1 MIYITGDTHGDF
13 RGIAQFCMENH
24 TTYDDILIIL
34 GDAGINF
41 SGGSRDE
48 RLKDALLHLPIT
60 FFCIHG
66 NHERRPQTLPGY
78 KEVQWHGGTVFREI
92 EYPNLLFAKD
102 GEIFDFGGKKTIV
115 LGGAYSI
122 DKDYRLMYQLPW
134 FEDEQPS
141 PEIKAYAEQRLEE
154 AGWQVDYVL
163 SHTTPYK
170 YEPREVFME
179 GVNQELVDKSTEHW
193 LDAIEEKLNY
203 KKWYAGHFHT
213 DKWTEKL
220 TLLYETV
227 EVFGGKAD

>member
-13 RGIAQFCMENH
+13 RWLEQFCKENH
-24 TTYDDILIIL
+24 TGYEDILIVL

-41 SGGSRDE
+41 SADSRDE
-48 RLKDALLHLPIT
+48 ALKSCLLQLPIT
-60 FFCIHG
+60 LFCIHG

-78 KEVQWHGGTVFREI
+78 KEVNWHGGTVYREI

-102 GEIFDFGGKKTIV
+102 GEIFDFDGKKTVV

-122 DKDYRLMYQLPW
+122 DKDYRLMYHLPW

-141 PEIKAYAEQRLEE
+141 EEIKAYAEKKLEE

-170 YEPREVFME
+170 FEPREVFME
-179 GVNQELVDKSTEHW
+179 GINQNLVDKTTEHW
-193 LDAIEEKLNY
+193 LDSIEEKLSY

-220 TLLYETV
+220 TLLFETV
-227 EVFGGKAD
+227 EEFGKK